1 MTGAQRRPWVSRP
14 GVAVVVAPR
23 ARPCGCGSVAG
34 LLCCFDG
41 GRVRDPYLF
50 LLVYVEG
57 EINGIL
63 GAGCVYQLGQDPSWS
78 LVPTCFGGFLS
89 LRVVSS
95 SGESGWLL
103 VLGASDPLSP
113 GDVMAGGHL
122 QPGRSASLVHVDVI
136 GVLLMEAFK
145 NSEVSSSGWSSASSC
160 KLDVFPLNLL
170 VRWELVG
177 WLPRM
182 PMTKTTGKTLQGL
195 SYNFPFFQGCLC
207 KE

>member
-1 MTGAQRRPWVSRP
+1 MTGAQHGAARRRPWVSRP
-14 GVAVVVAPR
+14 GVVVVGAPR

-41 GRVRDPYLF
+41 GRVRDPYLY

-63 GAGCVYQLGQDPSWS
+63 GAGCVYQLGQEPSWS

-103 VLGASDPLSP
+103 VLEASDPLSP

-145 NSEVSSSGWSSASSC
+145 NSEVSSSGWRSASSRW
-160 KLDVFPLNLL
+160 LL
-170 VRWELVG
+170 R
-177 WLPRM
+177 LPM
-182 PMTKTTGKTLQGL
+182 TGKTRSLQGL
-195 SYNFPFFQGCLC
+195 DCFFLLVL
-207 KE
+207 